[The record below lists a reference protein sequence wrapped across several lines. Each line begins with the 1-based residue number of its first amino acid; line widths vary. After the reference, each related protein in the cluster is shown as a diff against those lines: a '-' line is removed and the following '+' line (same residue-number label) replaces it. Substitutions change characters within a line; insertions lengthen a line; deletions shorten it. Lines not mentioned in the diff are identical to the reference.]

1 MLTLMDHLAEKG
13 GQIIDEENILIITGR
28 KEVTLTRYDADR
40 RNSWQMWENFAEVA
54 MDISNFGQVWPNVFL
69 DAVDHVDWSTQTFQ
83 NF

>member
-13 GQIIDEENILIITGR
+13 GQIIDEVNILIIAGR

-54 MDISNFGQVWPNVFL
+54 LDISNFGQVWSNLFL
-69 DAVDHVDWSTQTFQ
+69 DAVDHVDSSSQTLQ
-83 NF
+83 NL